1 MTTRLIE
8 VCVLM
13 RYDAMCNTLYAL
25 NENCFEMPLNNIERA
40 YGVVSYVFTRSH
52 PRASRFF
59 DVLF

>member
-1 MTTRLIE
+1 MTTRSIE

-25 NENCFEMPLNNIERA
+25 NENCFKMPLNNIERA